1 MLNKRKYKKEQVQEM
16 LDALTIEY
24 EEKISS
30 LRSEIGVL
38 TEKNNRI
45 YGELSLIKDRE
56 HLIDV
61 TLQNANKQAEE
72 ITSNAKHQYEAVM
85 ESLKRFSNKWRNYF
99 TILADKYPLY
109 PSVQKA
115 LQLKEQLDS
124 ILNSSDYSANIEKIE
139 ANLDKNISDSQDVF
153 NPKQKI
159 NDYILATSD
168 NGFNMEEVLNP
179 GELELED
186 ICKELG
192 LIDGNE

>member
-72 ITSNAKHQYEAVM
+72 ITSNAKLQYEAVM

-124 ILNSSDYSANIEKIE
+124 ILNSSDYSVNIEKLE
-139 ANLDKNISDSQDVF
+139 ANLDKNISDSQEVF
-153 NPKQKI
+153 DPKQKI

-168 NGFNMEEVLNP
+168 NGFNIDEVLNP

-186 ICKELG
+186 LCKELG
-192 LIDGNE
+192 LMED